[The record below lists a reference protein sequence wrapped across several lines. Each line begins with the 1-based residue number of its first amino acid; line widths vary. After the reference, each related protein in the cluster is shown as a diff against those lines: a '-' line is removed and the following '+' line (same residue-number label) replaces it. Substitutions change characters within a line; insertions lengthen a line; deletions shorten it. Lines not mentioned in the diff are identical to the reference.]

1 MHTRTQIAQV
11 LCEMLFVC
19 LHSDPVHARRCL
31 PPLSPERP
39 MKRVFVDVVQK
50 CSESGLGGASR
61 RRVHSLKMR
70 RPRDPT
76 LRSA

>member
-1 MHTRTQIAQV
+1 MV
-11 LCEMLFVC
+11 FVC
-19 LHSDPVHARRCL
+19 LHRDPVDSSRCP

-39 MKRVFVDVVQK
+39 MKRVLVDVVQE
-50 CSESGLGGASR
+50 CTESGLGSATR

-70 RPRDPT
+70 WPRDPT